1 MDELEQ
7 TLDVATPAA
16 MFDGTPLWDIHGLE
30 DLLIRFA
37 LTVVVLFIIIQGF
50 YYPKSHRKDYHFTFT
65 LIGVSIFMLMYLM
78 GGVKLKVGVALGLFA
93 IFGIIRYR
101 TEAVPIR
108 EMTYL
113 FLVIAIAAINSMATG
128 FSWVELVVT
137 NLIFILSIWVCEHNK
152 WLKHVSCKYVKYDNI
167 NLITPDKRE
176 ELKADLE
183 KRTGLKV
190 TNVEIGSIDFLKDMA
205 LIKMYYE
212 DKEAMPNEM
221 DSVEKMPRM
230 YD

>member
-7 TLDVATPAA
+7 TLDATPSYA
-16 MFDGTPLWDIHGLE
+16 FDGIPLWDIHGLE

-37 LTVVVLFIIIQGF
+37 ITIVVLFIIIQGF

-113 FLVIAIAAINSMATG
+113 FLVIAIAAINAMATG
-128 FSWVELVVT
+128 FSWLELIVT

-152 WLKHVSCKYVKYDNI
+152 WL
-167 NLITPDKRE
+167 
-176 ELKADLE
+176 
-183 KRTGLKV
+183 
-190 TNVEIGSIDFLKDMA
+190 
-205 LIKMYYE
+205 
-212 DKEAMPNEM
+212 
-221 DSVEKMPRM
+221 
-230 YD
+230 

>member
-1 MDELEQ
+1 
-7 TLDVATPAA
+7 
-16 MFDGTPLWDIHGLE
+16 
-30 DLLIRFA
+30 
-37 LTVVVLFIIIQGF
+37 
-50 YYPKSHRKDYHFTFT
+50 
-65 LIGVSIFMLMYLM
+65 
-78 GGVKLKVGVALGLFA
+78 
-93 IFGIIRYR
+93 
-101 TEAVPIR
+101 
-108 EMTYL
+108 
-113 FLVIAIAAINSMATG
+113 
-128 FSWVELVVT
+128 
-137 NLIFILSIWVCEHNK
+137 
-152 WLKHVSCKYVKYDNI
+152 VKYDNI